1 MPWVEVTSRIKI
13 KSAYH
18 IRFQVKY
25 SIGRDPWE
33 VTSLEIRTI
42 IKSVDVWQVLNV
54 DFIINIDKASS
65 KVCIIIGRRIV
76 QKGCIIDYVIL
87 VLNDFV
93 TCGDLK
99 NEIMAASIGVGL
111 IEPPNFKGNVVK
123 IGEVT
128 AYCEVIILDFLS
140 YISGL
145 SLIDDFSL
153 ENGDQLWNG
162 KGQEDKDEG
171 KGEETSDDRRLAWA
185 IFMIE
190 FWGILPK
197 RKELEGFYSF
207 SSTSIFL
214 FHYL

>member
-1 MPWVEVTSRIKI
+1 
-13 KSAYH
+13 
-18 IRFQVKY
+18 
-25 SIGRDPWE
+25 
-33 VTSLEIRTI
+33 
-42 IKSVDVWQVLNV
+42 
-54 DFIINIDKASS
+54 
-65 KVCIIIGRRIV
+65 
-76 QKGCIIDYVIL
+76 
-87 VLNDFV
+87 
-93 TCGDLK
+93 
-99 NEIMAASIGVGL
+99 MAASIGVGL